1 MLKVKNLSYSYP
13 DKELYKDVTF
23 TIEDNRHCAFIGS
36 NGTGKSTLI
45 DMIMNKDDYNRYN
58 NGFRKIPF

>member
-45 DMIMNKDDYNRYN
+45 DMIMNKDDYL
-58 NGFRKIPF
+58 